1 MAMVRGE
8 REVVRGRFWF
18 RSFVIVRGELRGR
31 DLRYVLT
38 TLLREASRPLTV
50 AELVARCEAEGIAFR
65 GRASKI
71 ISDALRWEMGWNRV
85 RRLARGVYCYA
96 GAPRSTEHW
105 IRRRVRALRVYF
117 AQLHAGEDVRF
128 PWPTPP
134 VPIPIPTP
142 GST

>member
-1 MAMVRGE
+1 MGE
-8 REVVRGRFWF
+8 LEVVECRFGS
-18 RSFVIVRGELRGR
+18 RVIRRGELRGR

-38 TLLREASRPLTV
+38 TLLREARRPLTV
-50 AELVARCEAEGIAFR
+50 AELVARCEDVEGISFD

-85 RRLARGVYCYA
+85 RRLSRGVYCYV

-105 IRRRVRALRVYF
+105 IRRRVTALRVYF
-117 AQLHAGEDVRF
+117 AQLRVGEVVPF
-128 PWPTPP
+128 PWPTPLSAKA
-134 VPIPIPTP
+134 TWDS